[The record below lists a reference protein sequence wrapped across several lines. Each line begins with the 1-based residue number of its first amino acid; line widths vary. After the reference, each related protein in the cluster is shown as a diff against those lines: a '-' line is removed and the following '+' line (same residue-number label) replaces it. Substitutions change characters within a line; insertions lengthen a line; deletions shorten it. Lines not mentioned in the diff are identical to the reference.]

1 MYVLSPLTHYSSL
14 LHKYKTLYPARIMLC
29 GVVAYLYVQAFTLP
43 GSMYISMLLGAAFG
57 IIPGLILSCFC
68 EATGSVLCYTLSA
81 ILAPPLLELPFYRT
95 RLQTWRIKIM
105 GDPSKGQQ
113 ASWDSVFTV
122 LVILRIL
129 PLPPHWIANFVAPH
143 LGINVAFF
151 WLTAFIGMIPMSV
164 IHVMIGSSLD
174 QMTSPEDFHLISVRN
189 VLGLAAVIVAVLIP
203 ITLKRIFKKDFGDL
217 ADTPAGQTDVDN
229 IDDIPAPQL
238 IEFDEEGL
246 PKGYQ
251 EVDGGVRV
259 AGGPVEESDLLV
271 DVPKARYIP
280 KGRPI
285 DALQNFDDEPPQ
297 GSFYELS
304 MARPKPK
311 RVFGGKANRSY
322 GTLDAGPSRK
332 N

>member
-1 MYVLSPLTHYSSL
+1 
-14 LHKYKTLYPARIMLC
+14 MLC

-95 RLQTWRIKIM
+95 RLQNWRIKIM
-105 GDPSKGQQ
+105 GDPAKGQQ

-129 PLPPHWIANFVAPH
+129 PLPPHWVANFVAPH

-174 QMTSPEDFHLISVRN
+174 QMTSADDFHLISVRN
-189 VLGLAAVIVAVLIP
+189 VLGLAAVIVAMLIP
-203 ITLKRIFKKDFGDL
+203 MALKRIFKKDFTDL
-217 ADTPAGQTDVDN
+217 AETPEGQAGVDTL
-229 IDDIPAPQL
+229 DDIPAPAA
-238 IEFDEEGL
+238 IEFDEHGL
-246 PKGYQ
+246 PKVYQ
-251 EVDGGVRV
+251 EVDSGVRI
-259 AGGPVEESDLLV
+259 AGGPVEEEELLV
-271 DVPKARYIP
+271 DVPKAKYKP

-285 DALQNFDDEPPQ
+285 EALGTFEDEPPQ

-304 MARPKPK
+304 MAKPK

>member
-1 MYVLSPLTHYSSL
+1 
-14 LHKYKTLYPARIMLC
+14 MLC

-57 IIPGLILSCFC
+57 IVPGLLLSCFC

-95 RLQTWRIKIM
+95 RLQAWRIKIM

-174 QMTSPEDFHLISVRN
+174 QMTSADDFHLISVRN

-217 ADTPAGQTDVDN
+217 AETQSPQGVDRL
-229 IDDIPAPQL
+229 DDIPPAPQP
-238 IEFDEEGL
+238 IEFDEHGL
-246 PKGYQ
+246 PKGYTDAD
-251 EVDGGVRV
+251 VGVRL
-259 AGGPVEESDLLV
+259 AGGPAEEESELLV
-271 DVPKARYIP
+271 DVPKAQYKP

-285 DALQNFDDEPPQ
+285 EILSNNFDDEPPQ

-304 MARPKPK
+304 MAKPKPAPK
-311 RVFGGKANRSY
+311 RVFGGRANRSY
-322 GTLDAGPSRK
+322 GTLDAGPSHIRK
-332 N
+332 S